1 MEYGFNINKDF
12 IYFLKVI
19 GIHYL
24 NNNDFITSQHQRNM
38 YDQLNYY
45 IIRVVCETNQYTSLI
60 LNFEDNFIQI
70 DIYMVSSLG
79 WGELFYSL
87 PSRTKEKIRHH
98 IYKNKL
104 PYSISQFGFF
114 EHNKINNNISCLKDL
129 EKKLNL

>member
-1 MEYGFNINKDF
+1 MEYGFKINKHF
-12 IYFLKVI
+12 MSFLKVI

-24 NNNDFITSQHQRNM
+24 NNNDFMTPLNQRQI
-38 YDQLNYY
+38 YEQLNYY

-60 LNFEDNFIQI
+60 LNFEENLIQI
-70 DIYMVSSLG
+70 DIYLVSSLG

-87 PSRTKEKIRHH
+87 PAKIKEKVRHH
-98 IYKNKL
+98 IYKEQL

-114 EHNKINNNISCLKDL
+114 EHNKINYNISCLKDL